1 MRRCPDCGAESLSDE
16 EEATASRSIMGA
28 VVISE
33 LELAIT
39 HRAPDRLTALLD
51 EKLAN
56 LRASLLDAL
65 QAAREQRA

>member
-1 MRRCPDCGAESLSDE
+1 MRVCPDCGAESLSDE

-39 HRAPDRLTALLD
+39 HGAPERMLALVD
-51 EKLAN
+51 EKLKN
-56 LRASLLDAL
+56 LRASLLDAV
-65 QAAREQRA
+65 QSARGKSA